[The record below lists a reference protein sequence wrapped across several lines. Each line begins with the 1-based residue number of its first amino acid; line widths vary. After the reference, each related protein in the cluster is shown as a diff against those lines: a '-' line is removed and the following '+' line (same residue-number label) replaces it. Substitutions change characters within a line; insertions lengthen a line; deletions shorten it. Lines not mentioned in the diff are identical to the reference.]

1 MKLWRFFHLFWE
13 CSTQNCAEQNTS
25 FNVSLKME
33 SSYSSFIHIFHI
45 NRTEEETNERQVRPY
60 RPVSWSPTHRGI
72 IYNFY
77 IQYIIYNYVYK
88 LLCVNKCR

>member
-1 MKLWRFFHLFWE
+1 
-13 CSTQNCAEQNTS
+13 
-25 FNVSLKME
+25 ME

-45 NRTEEETNERQVRPY
+45 NRAEEETNERQVRPY

-77 IQYIIYNYVYK
+77 IQYNYNI
-88 LLCVNKCR
+88 